1 MIFAECEIVAEA
13 ALQLGCL
20 RDELNDGAELSD
32 ARLVMVRNGMS
43 KIIGLL
49 SALPLEAEDKAVLPV
64 EAIAKLEFAKV
75 EVCPECGGTELSGHQ
90 ARCSRG

>member
-1 MIFAECEIVAEA
+1 MIYQECEIVAEA

-20 RDELNDGAELSD
+20 RDELEDGAELSD

-49 SALPLEAEDKAVLPV
+49 SALPLESE
-64 EAIAKLEFAKV
+64 
-75 EVCPECGGTELSGHQ
+75 GTE
-90 ARCSRG
+90 